1 MSTRAVYTF
10 VKKGKYGLKNIH
22 VYKHH
27 DGYPQGAIEFIANA
41 INPIRSLDTF
51 NHSLIHE
58 EGDLNTRDMLVSN
71 FLTQN
76 QKNGMMEITS
86 DWKDHGDLEYR
97 YEIFED
103 FTIKMYKIDRVYY
116 SNIIFEG
123 TLVDAISKYC
133 NEGEVL
139 SNG

>member
-10 VKKGKYGLKNIH
+10 VKKDNYGLKDVH

-41 INPIRSLDTF
+41 INPIRSFDTF
-51 NHSLIHE
+51 NHSLLHE

-76 QKNGMMEITS
+76 QANGFMEITS
-86 DWKDHGDLEYR
+86 HYKNHGDLEYR

-103 FTIKMYKIDRVYY
+103 FTIKVFDIEYAFPMF
-116 SNIIFEG
+116 SG
-123 TLVDAISKYC
+123 TLVEAISKYC

>member
-1 MSTRAVYTF
+1 F

-86 DWKDHGDLEYR
+86 DWKNHGDLEYR

-103 FTIKMYKIDRVYY
+103 FTIKMYKIDRVHY

-123 TLVDAISKYC
+123 TLVDAISLL
-133 NEGEVL
+133 ERTRGAL
-139 SNG
+139 

>member
-10 VKKGKYGLKNIH
+10 VKKSKYGLKDIH

-76 QKNGMMEITS
+76 QKNGFMEITS
-86 DWKDHGDLEYR
+86 NWKDHGDLEYR

-103 FTIKMYKIDRVYY
+103 FTIKVYEIEY
-116 SNIIFEG
+116 SFPKFDG

-133 NEGEVL
+133 NKGEVL